1 MASRQP
7 DQLCFYKE
15 CRGTDTSGQL
25 GRDGMGD
32 FSEFI
37 EELRVE
43 LTRKEYIDIE
53 GIVTWV

>member
-1 MASRQP
+1 
-7 DQLCFYKE
+7 
-15 CRGTDTSGQL
+15 
-25 GRDGMGD
+25 MGD